1 MTGSS
6 PDLFV
11 DFLPPAPGSIALSGG
26 TAVVIDV
33 LRASSTI
40 VTALHHG
47 ARRVIPCTTTI
58 EAFAHRTRWQ
68 SESPVLL
75 GGERGGMKI
84 DGFDLGNSP
93 AEYSRPVV
101 AGKTVVFTTTNGTRA
116 MAAVPDASRI
126 MIGCFLNR
134 SAVLRLLQT
143 TVRPVRLVC
152 AGTDGRVTGED
163 VLFAGAVADSLLQ
176 PQEELPVPASRRWIP
191 DDSALVARS
200 FWRTVIG
207 PSAAAGASI
216 DAQSEAVAAA
226 FRDTT
231 GGLNLRQLK
240 FDDDLRRCSRIDL
253 FDNVPELDRASGL
266 LV

>member
-11 DFLPPAPGSIALSGG
+11 DFLPPAPGSIELSGG
-26 TAVVIDV
+26 TAVIIDV

-47 ARRVIPCTTTI
+47 ARRVVPCTTTD

-75 GGERGGMKI
+75 GGERGGVRI

-101 AGKTVVFTTTNGTRA
+101 DGKTVVFTTTNGTRA
-116 MAAVPDASRI
+116 MAAAPGASRI

-176 PQEELPVPASRRWIP
+176 PQEELPVPASHRWIP

-207 PSAAAGASI
+207 PNAVAGAGA
-216 DAQSEAVAAA
+216 DAKSDAVAAA

-231 GGLNLRQLK
+231 GGLNLLQLK
-240 FDDDLRRCSRIDL
+240 FDDDLRRCSRIDSC
-253 FDNVPELDRASGL
+253 DNVPEFDPASGV

>member
-26 TAVVIDV
+26 TAVIIDI

-47 ARRVIPCTTTI
+47 ARRVVPCTTTD

-75 GGERGGMKI
+75 GGERGGVKI
-84 DGFDLGNSP
+84 AGFDLGNSP

-101 AGKTVVFTTTNGTRA
+101 NGKTVVFTTTNGTRA
-116 MAAVPDASRI
+116 MAAVPGTNRVL
-126 MIGCFLNR
+126 IGCFLNR

-143 TVRPVRLVC
+143 AVRPVRLVC

-163 VLFAGAVADSLLQ
+163 VLFAGAVVDSLLQ
-176 PQEELPVPASRRWIP
+176 SMTGPSILAPHDWIP

-207 PSAAAGASI
+207 PNADSGTGS
-216 DAQSEAVAAA
+216 DARSDAVAAA

-231 GGLNLRQLK
+231 GGLNLLQLK
-240 FDDDLRRCSRIDL
+240 FDDDLRGCSRIDS
-253 FDNVPELDRASGL
+253 FDNVPEFDPASGV